1 MLGGRKKLSKDP
13 QTMWE
18 KGGKKKKLC
27 KAEIEGVREGKTGRE
42 RGKISALFRHI
53 KQKHFK
59 FWIFDQHFY
68 HS

>member
-1 MLGGRKKLSKDP
+1 
-13 QTMWE
+13 MWE